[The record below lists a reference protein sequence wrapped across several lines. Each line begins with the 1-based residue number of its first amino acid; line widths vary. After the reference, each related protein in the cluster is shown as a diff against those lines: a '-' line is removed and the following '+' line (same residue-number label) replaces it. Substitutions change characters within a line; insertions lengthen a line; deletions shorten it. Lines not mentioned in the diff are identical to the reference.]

1 VKLKVI
7 KRFRDK
13 YTKKVYEANKFYE
26 TDDKERAEFLIKS
39 GYCQEVKR
47 TTRKKADEK

>member
-1 VKLKVI
+1 MKLKVI

-13 YTKKVYEANKFYE
+13 YTKEVYEVNKFYE

-47 TTRKKADEK
+47 TTRKKVDEK